1 MIKWDKGELRLL
13 REIWADY
20 SLAEVTAALNAAFRN
35 RRTPRAVQVMASR
48 EGLTAPPTIPAED
61 EDLIV
66 ALLEERIQ
74 AEKLVKILT
83 DSAIAKKFECSPGTV
98 KKIRMSMED

>member
-1 MIKWDKGELRLL
+1 MIKWDEGELRLL
-13 REIWADY
+13 REIWEGH
-20 SLAEVTAALNAAFRN
+20 SLAEVTSALNAVFRN
-35 RRTPRAVQVMASR
+35 RRTERAVQVMASR
-48 EGLTAPPTIPAED
+48 EGLTAPPTIPSDD

-66 ALLEERIQ
+66 ALLEERLE

-83 DSAIAKKFECSPGTV
+83 DSAIAKKFEISPGTV